1 MSLRL
6 LYTLCFAFLVLVLS
20 ILSSVVIYQFYK
32 NHRNDLFISELE
44 KIASTSHEHYLEHK
58 NLLKLE
64 VISDSKI
71 EKQYFNNKQIQL
83 LNAKDSILF
92 SYPSTKKILI
102 DKSIWHSKNRLVIQ
116 NNFDYNYVQVDQG
129 KLITTTIIVA
139 TDDDAMLNLKKLKFI
154 LILVSIAF
162 TIIAFIGGNLIVIT
176 AVKPLTRLADE
187 MKNINE
193 NNLTTPVKVGKFIS
207 ETNKLAINFNNLLAR
222 LSEAF
227 VAQKNFVQHASHEL
241 RTPLATM
248 YATTQAALEINY
260 TTEEYKAILQSL
272 KQDQNNLIELTNAL
286 LLLSQFEKLRHKP
299 TWSVIRIDDLLYD
312 SMAYTKK
319 LFSGMVIDFK
329 FETIPENEAYLEL
342 NASETLLRS
351 AFTNLIKNAFLYS
364 NNQKTTIVLVAEEGR
379 LEIHFEN
386 VGKHLTTFEVE
397 NLKEPFLKSE
407 NVGRVKG
414 FGLGLSIVQRIIQIH
429 NATFF
434 YTAIGE
440 NKNRFT
446 IKFK

>member
-44 KIASTSHEHYLEHK
+44 KIASTSHEHYLEHR

-154 LILVSIAF
+154 LVLVSIAF

-351 AFTNLIKNAFLYS
+351 AFTNLIKY
-364 NNQKTTIVLVAEEGR
+364 G
-379 LEIHFEN
+379 
-386 VGKHLTTFEVE
+386 G
-397 NLKEPFLKSE
+397 
-407 NVGRVKG
+407 
-414 FGLGLSIVQRIIQIH
+414 
-429 NATFF
+429 
-434 YTAIGE
+434 
-440 NKNRFT
+440 
-446 IKFK
+446 